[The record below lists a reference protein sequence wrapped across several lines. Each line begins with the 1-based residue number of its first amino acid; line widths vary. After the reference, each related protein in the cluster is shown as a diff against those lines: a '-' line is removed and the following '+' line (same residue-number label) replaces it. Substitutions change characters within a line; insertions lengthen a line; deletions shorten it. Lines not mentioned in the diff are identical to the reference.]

1 MEFTDSI
8 SESISES
15 MQWQVS
21 LGVIQEEVLS
31 TNGQKQERNGR
42 TLGHKI
48 SFWGAENVLGLNS
61 GGDCTT
67 L

>member
-1 MEFTDSI
+1 MAGEPGRYPGGAVVHK
-8 SESISES
+8 
-15 MQWQVS
+15 WP
-21 LGVIQEEVLS
+21 
-31 TNGQKQERNGR
+31 KQERNGR

-61 GGDCTT
+61 GGDCAT

>member
-8 SESISES
+8 RESISES
-15 MQWQVS
+15 MWQVS
-21 LGVIQEEVLS
+21 PGVIQEELLS
-31 TNGQKQERNGR
+31 TNGQEQERNGR